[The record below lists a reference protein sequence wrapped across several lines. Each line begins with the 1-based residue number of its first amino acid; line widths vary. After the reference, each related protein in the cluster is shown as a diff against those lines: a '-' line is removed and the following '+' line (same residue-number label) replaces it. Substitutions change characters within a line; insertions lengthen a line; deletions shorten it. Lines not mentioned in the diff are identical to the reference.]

1 MICCR
6 SLRRGGTIG
15 VVVCVFVSQ
24 DPSFMLVSPYKSNK
38 SDEPFL
44 TIIAFVV
51 LTISN
56 RLMYEDPFGSE
67 SAV

>member
-1 MICCR
+1 M
-6 SLRRGGTIG
+6 
-15 VVVCVFVSQ
+15 CVFVS
-24 DPSFMLVSPYKSNK
+24 DKRSFMLMSPNKNNK